1 MSPGTLSKS
10 GFPPFH
16 RKCAA
21 IENTVSTSVIQRH
34 CPDFCFSPTLL
45 LRYWFKM
52 SAQWKCQ
59 RTPYY
64 RNRLDPPPPRE
75 PVWSVDH
82 TLKTSALV
90 WAKKDDYGHSDI
102 WLFANRESEFNVVD
116 TCFSFPVPVNARS
129 AIKRRTNTSGLR
141 SHLDSNFS
149 SITPGRRVWWLTWV
163 AKGWQYLTHG
173 RHTEN
178 MW

>member
-1 MSPGTLSKS
+1 MLAHEISQRHVSKGQDVSQLIIFTMSPGTLSKS

-64 RNRLDPPPPRE
+64 RNRLDPPPQG
-75 PVWSVDH
+75 
-82 TLKTSALV
+82 AC
-90 WAKKDDYGHSDI
+90 
-102 WLFANRESEFNVVD
+102 VV
-116 TCFSFPVPVNARS
+116 CGPHLENLCIGMSQE
-129 AIKRRTNTSGLR
+129 RRLR
-141 SHLDSNFS
+141 
-149 SITPGRRVWWLTWV
+149 T
-163 AKGWQYLTHG
+163 Q
-173 RHTEN
+173 
-178 MW
+178 